1 MGSSPRVDSL
11 IVISGQFVVHSL
23 ALLGP
28 YVFALLCA
36 SGALVIALH
45 KSLVALRETS
55 VRASS
60 HVLRVRVIE
69 LLLLVE
75 LRLVLAHV
83 HWLLRMSHLTV
94 LLLVA

>member
-1 MGSSPRVDSL
+1 M
-11 IVISGQFVVHSL
+11 HSL

-36 SGALVIALH
+36 SGALVVALH
-45 KSLVALRETS
+45 KALVVLGEAS
-55 VRASS
+55 VRATT

-69 LLLLVE
+69 LLLLVK

-83 HWLLRMSHLTV
+83 HRLLRVSHLAV
-94 LLLVA
+94 LLLIA